1 MIKRDFDYPFISK
14 YGSVIGIDEVG
25 RGALAGPVVAAA
37 VLLKKWVDGVNDSK
51 KINRKKRE
59 SLFENLL
66 LNAQIAFGMATPT
79 EIDIHNVVGATK
91 LAMER
96 AYKALGIKSFVL
108 VDGLEIGL
116 NFFHECIVKGDE
128 KSPSIAAA
136 SIAAKV
142 FRDEIMKKISIHF
155 DHYGFEHN
163 MGYGTPEHIRALKK
177 NGPTLFH
184 RLTYAPVRN
193 ALDERILKEWIVSK
207 KISPTRIKAETL
219 QFPFN

>member
-1 MIKRDFDYPFISK
+1 MIKKDFDYPYISK
-14 YGSVIGIDEVG
+14 YSTVIGIDEVG
-25 RGALAGPVVAAA
+25 RGALAGPIVAAA
-37 VLLKKWVDGVNDSK
+37 VLLKNWVDGINDSK
-51 KINRKKRE
+51 KINREKRE
-59 SLFENLL
+59 SLFEKLL
-66 LNAQIAFGMATPT
+66 LNAQIAFGIATPT
-79 EIDIHNVVGATK
+79 EIDIHNVIEATK

-116 NFFHECIVKGDE
+116 DFFHECIVKGDE

-136 SIAAKV
+136 SIVAKV
-142 FRDEIMKKISIHF
+142 FRDEIMKKVSSYF
-155 DHYGFEHN
+155 NYYGFEHN

-193 ALDERILKEWIVSK
+193 VLNEKILREWIVSK
-207 KISPTRIKAETL
+207 KISPDRIKAETL
-219 QFPFN
+219 QLLFN

>member
-1 MIKRDFDYPFISK
+1 MIKRDFDYPYILK
-14 YGSVIGIDEVG
+14 YGKVVGIDEVG

-37 VLLKKWVDGVNDSK
+37 VLLKNWVDGVNDSK
-51 KINRKKRE
+51 KINREKRE
-59 SLFENLL
+59 NLFEKLL

-79 EIDIHNVVGATK
+79 EVDIHNVIGATK

-96 AYKALGIKSFVL
+96 AYKALGIKSFVI

-116 NFFHECIVKGDE
+116 DFFHECIVKGDG

-142 FRDEIMKKISIHF
+142 FRDEIMRKVSNHF
-155 DHYGFEHN
+155 KPYGFSHN
-163 MGYGTPEHIRALKK
+163 MGYGTLEHIQALEK

-184 RLTYAPVRN
+184 RLTYKPVRN
-193 ALDERILKEWIVSK
+193 VLNEKILKEWLSSEM
-207 KISPTRIKAETL
+207 ISPHRLKSETL
-219 QFPFN
+219 QLFFN